1 MKILKKIHDSALYR
15 SAKFTSTLGLLK
27 HRERE
32 LISKQEKDF
41 ENMGLNR
48 SDGVA
53 HLNRIL
59 NDEFNQEFN
68 ETRGMWS
75 EHLVF
80 FSSLSLRGVN
90 FKNILE
96 IGTHKGET
104 TRILNHLFPEAEI
117 MTIDLP
123 TNVAKGIEIY
133 TYSESDEIIS
143 ARETNIGGVQ
153 NIQQIQMD
161 SCNLVFGKLSFDLIW
176 LDGAHGYPVC
186 TIDITNAIRMVAA
199 GGLII
204 CDDVY
209 KHLKNSDGIYD
220 STATFETLQAFREA
234 GVLEYSLI
242 NKRLSGQ
249 FNLWKSQTKYIAVAK
264 VHEQFKSGLFAQ

>member
-1 MKILKKIHDSALYR
+1 MNIIKRVHDSALYR
-15 SAKFTSTLGLLK
+15 SAQFISTLGLLK
-27 HRERE
+27 QRERE
-32 LISKQEKDF
+32 LITKQVKDF

-48 SDGVA
+48 SEGVA
-53 HLNRIL
+53 HLNSVL
-59 NDEFNQEFN
+59 NTEFNQEFY

-90 FKNILE
+90 FRNILE

-104 TRILNHLFPEAEI
+104 TRILNKLFPEAEI

-123 TNVAKGIEIY
+123 TNIAKSIEIY
-133 TYSESDEIIS
+133 TYSESDEIIG
-143 ARETNIGGVQ
+143 ARETNIGGIQ
-153 NIQQIQMD
+153 NIQQIQTD
-161 SCNLVFGKLSFDLIW
+161 SCSLVFGELSFDLIW

-186 TIDITNAIRMVAA
+186 TIDITNAIRMVAPE
-199 GGLII
+199 GLIV

-209 KHLKNSDGIYD
+209 KHLKNSDGMYD

-242 NKRLSGQ
+242 KKRLSGQ
-249 FNLWKSQTKYIAVAK
+249 FNLWKSQTKYLAVAK
-264 VHEQFKSGLFAQ
+264 VHEQFKSGIFD